1 MRNAPDSFCVCTIS
15 QPDCAADVS
24 THAVSQHIDSMTQP
38 AAKRKNA
45 ISHAAR
51 AGPAARPKMQ
61 LLRRDP
67 MRGRRARGVQW
78 RSQSKELLI
87 SRPFVLRQISAMGER
102 SHVAATRQ
110 HRRTLSRGALLAPHR
125 RVRAAATW
133 QPRAG
138 RSHAA
143 HVADGSDARGRREAG
158 GGRRAAAYRSRPHET
173 VHTCP
178 SARVPAPWPRSAR
191 SPALAAARA
200 RAHTAATAATA
211 GEEAMAGNKARRVH
225 AEPQP

>member
-1 MRNAPDSFCVCTIS
+1 VRKAPDSFCVCTIS
-15 QPDCAADVS
+15 QPDCAQAVS

-38 AAKRKNA
+38 AAKRKTRF
-45 ISHAAR
+45 AR
-51 AGPAARPKMQ
+51 AGLPRPQLQ

-87 SRPFVLRQISAMGER
+87 SRPFVLRQISAMGDR

-125 RVRAAATW
+125 RVRAAAAW

-138 RSHAA
+138 RSYAA
-143 HVADGSDARGRREAG
+143 HVADGSDARGRRAAG
-158 GGRRAAAYRSRPHET
+158 GGRRAAGGGVQES
-173 VHTCP
+173 P
-178 SARVPAPWPRSAR
+178 S
-191 SPALAAARA
+191 
-200 RAHTAATAATA
+200 
-211 GEEAMAGNKARRVH
+211 
-225 AEPQP
+225 

>member
-1 MRNAPDSFCVCTIS
+1 MRNAHDSCCISTVS
-15 QPDCAADVS
+15 QPDCAKAVS
-24 THAVSQHIDSMTQP
+24 THAVGQQHADSMTQP
-38 AAKRKNA
+38 AAKRKTRF
-45 ISHAAR
+45 AR
-51 AGPAARPKMQ
+51 AGLPRPQLQ

-110 HRRTLSRGALLAPHR
+110 HRRTLSRGTLLAPHR

-143 HVADGSDARGRREAG
+143 HVADGSDARGRRAEG
-158 GGRRAAAYRSRPHET
+158 GGRRRTGVALMKLSVLVLRPGYRRHGLDP
-173 VHTCP
+173 P
-178 SARVPAPWPRSAR
+178 DLQPWRQR
-191 SPALAAARA
+191 ERA
-200 RAHTAATAATA
+200 RTQQQQQPPPVRKRWK
-211 GEEAMAGNKARRVH
+211 GNKARRVR